1 MRLCQLRQEQLERFE
16 EMTKL
21 EVRILCRILPKSMN
35 ELDQLI
41 PSDRPAWSRSNSAP
55 PTDNNESLYE
65 VIKKH
70 QKWIRN
76 HKRQMLANNLEDY
89 ESAIE
94 QSEFVY
100 QEALFNLE
108 SEVSDGT
115 IDQGDTLISCLY
127 NYLNCRTMAKMR
139 EIRFNETISRHKL
152 LHPCHR
158 RSSVTKNNNTISIYP
173 EAIIEI
179 FEKVF
184 TKDELDLLSSLGNGV
199 PSSILAFDVNLFCFR
214 RTELYSTESKL
225 GQGEE
230 KSSEDD
236 SASTYDHYG

>member
-1 MRLCQLRQEQLERFE
+1 VRLCQLRQEQLARFE

-41 PSDRPAWSRSNSAP
+41 PADRPAFPRSN
-55 PTDNNESLYE
+55 PTPLENQESLYE
-65 VIKKH
+65 IIKKH

-76 HKRQMLANNLEDY
+76 HKRQMLAENLEEY

-94 QSEFVY
+94 ESEFLY

-115 IDQGDTLISCLY
+115 IDQGDTLMSCLY
-127 NYLNCRTMAKMR
+127 NYLNCRTMTKMR
-139 EIRFNETISRHKL
+139 EIRFNETIVRQKL
-152 LHPCHR
+152 LHPRHR
-158 RSSVTKNNNTISIYP
+158 RSPVTKNNNTISIYP

-179 FEKVF
+179 VEKVF
-184 TKDELDLLSSLGNGV
+184 TKDELDLLSSLGNAV
-199 PSSILAFDVNLFCFR
+199 LFLF
-214 RTELYSTESKL
+214 LL
-225 GQGEE
+225 
-230 KSSEDD
+230 
-236 SASTYDHYG
+236 

>member
-1 MRLCQLRQEQLERFE
+1 VRLCQLRQEQLERFE

-35 ELDQLI
+35 EIDQLI
-41 PSDRPAWSRSNSAP
+41 PSDRPAFSRSNP
-55 PTDNNESLYE
+55 PSIDNNESLYE
-65 VIKKH
+65 TIKKH
-70 QKWIRN
+70 QKWIQN
-76 HKRQMLANNLEDY
+76 HKRQTLANNLEEC

-94 QSEFVY
+94 QSEFLY
-100 QEALFNLE
+100 QEALLNLE

-127 NYLNCRTMAKMR
+127 NYFNCRTTTKMR
-139 EIRFNETISRHKL
+139 EIRHNETIFRHKL

-158 RSSVTKNNNTISIYP
+158 RSPVTKNNNTISIYP

-184 TKDELDLLSSLGNGV
+184 TKDELDLLSSLGNAV
-199 PSSILAFDVNLFCFR
+199 LCLFSSSIQCLSLLLQEDRTIFD
-214 RTELYSTESKL
+214 
-225 GQGEE
+225 
-230 KSSEDD
+230 
-236 SASTYDHYG
+236 

>member
-1 MRLCQLRQEQLERFE
+1 MRLSQLRQEQLERFE

-41 PSDRPAWSRSNSAP
+41 PSDRSTFSRANPAP
-55 PTDNNESLYE
+55 PIDNNESLYE
-65 VIKKH
+65 IIKNH

-76 HKRQMLANNLEDY
+76 YKRQMLAKNLEDY

-94 QSEFVY
+94 QNEFLY

-108 SEVSDGT
+108 SEVSNGT
-115 IDQGDTLISCLY
+115 IDQGDTLMICLN
-127 NYLNCRTMAKMR
+127 NYLNCRTMTKMR
-139 EIRFNETISRHKL
+139 EIRFNETIFRQKL

-158 RSSVTKNNNTISIYP
+158 RSSVTKNNNSISIYP
-173 EAIIEI
+173 EAIVEI

-184 TKDELDLLSSLGNGV
+184 TKDELDLLSSLGKAV
-199 PSSILAFDVNLFCFR
+199 PFVSSSI
-214 RTELYSTESKL
+214 
-225 GQGEE
+225 
-230 KSSEDD
+230 
-236 SASTYDHYG
+236 

>member
-41 PSDRPAWSRSNSAP
+41 PSDRTAFSRANP
-55 PTDNNESLYE
+55 PPIDNNESLYE
-65 VIKKH
+65 IIKNH

-76 HKRQMLANNLEDY
+76 YKRKMLAKDLEDY

-94 QSEFVY
+94 QNEFLY

-115 IDQGDTLISCLY
+115 IDQ
-127 NYLNCRTMAKMR
+127 R
-139 EIRFNETISRHKL
+139 RHFDDLSQQLFKL
-152 LHPCHR
+152 
-158 RSSVTKNNNTISIYP
+158 SN
-173 EAIIEI
+173 
-179 FEKVF
+179 
-184 TKDELDLLSSLGNGV
+184 
-199 PSSILAFDVNLFCFR
+199 
-214 RTELYSTESKL
+214 
-225 GQGEE
+225 
-230 KSSEDD
+230 DD
-236 SASTYDHYG
+236 

>member
-1 MRLCQLRQEQLERFE
+1 MRLCQLRQEQLDRFE

-41 PSDRPAWSRSNSAP
+41 PSDRFTFSRSNPAP
-55 PTDNNESLYE
+55 PIDNNESLYHI
-65 VIKKH
+65 IKNH

-76 HKRQMLANNLEDY
+76 YKRKMLAKDLEDY

-94 QSEFVY
+94 QNEFLY

-108 SEVSDGT
+108 SEVSNGT
-115 IDQGDTLISCLY
+115 VDQGDNLMSCLY
-127 NYLNCRTMAKMR
+127 NYLNCRTMTKMR
-139 EIRFNETISRHKL
+139 EIRFNETIVRQKL

-158 RSSVTKNNNTISIYP
+158 RSLVTKNNNSISIYP

-179 FEKVF
+179 VEKVF
-184 TKDELDLLSSLGNGV
+184 TKDELDLLSSLGNAV
-199 PSSILAFDVNLFCFR
+199 PFLFSPSIQCLSLLLQEDRAIFD
-214 RTELYSTESKL
+214 
-225 GQGEE
+225 
-230 KSSEDD
+230 
-236 SASTYDHYG
+236 

>member
-1 MRLCQLRQEQLERFE
+1 VRLCQLRQEQLERFE

-41 PSDRPAWSRSNSAP
+41 PPDRPTLSRSNP
-55 PTDNNESLYE
+55 PPLENNESLYE

-94 QSEFVY
+94 QNEFLY

-115 IDQGDTLISCLY
+115 IDQSDNLMSCLY
-127 NYLNCRTMAKMR
+127 NYLNCRTTTKMR
-139 EIRFNETISRHKL
+139 EIRFNETICRQKL

-158 RSSVTKNNNTISIYP
+158 QSSVTKNDNTISIYP

-184 TKDELDLLSSLGNGV
+184 TKDELDLLSSLGNTV
-199 PSSILAFDVNLFCFR
+199 PSSILESDVYLFCYR

-225 GQGEE
+225 CER
-230 KSSEDD
+230 
-236 SASTYDHYG
+236 